1 MFTLSSSSLIS
12 DGDGGSHME
21 TVRVITH
28 TIGRGVQK
36 IQAVKSAKCSMLYQ
50 PLDHCSWNSNITQ
63 GTQSLCLDWTPSPLS
78 PSPQCHYVNTPML
91 TFFRPLTPIPL
102 SFVSCL
108 IFGICGNVGN
118 QTKVAAAAAEGGS
131 GSAGTKRK
139 GDSLLS
145 YDVRP
150 RWHRLGDEDYDFCT
164 GWPISSMKT
173 SCWPRFEMFRHP
185 T

>member
-118 QTKVAAAAAEGGS
+118 QTRVAAAAAEGGS
-131 GSAGTKRK
+131 RYAGTRGGEAAQSCLVMSDRADTDWVSKIMMFV
-139 GDSLLS
+139 
-145 YDVRP
+145 VRG
-150 RWHRLGDEDYDFCT
+150 LGEY
-164 GWPISSMKT
+164 K
-173 SCWPRFEMFRHP
+173 
-185 T
+185 